1 MTRILTIIAL
11 LFAAPAAAQAQIID
25 TGNLSGA
32 LGKGDMVLDRFGNP
46 AVGLRAQREPEL
58 RRLRASQGR
67 AILEG
72 RIQVYDLTAEETEA
86 LLNAQD
92 GAQARSPVSPQ
103 NKVTAGGEAK
113 PVRPPITCKKINEGE
128 LVCKAEQ

>member
-1 MTRILTIIAL
+1 MTRILIIFAL

-46 AVGLRAQREPEL
+46 AVGLRAQRESEL

-72 RIQVYDLTAEETEA
+72 RVQVYDLTAEETEA
-86 LLNAQD
+86 LLNVQD
-92 GAQARSPVSPQ
+92 GLRVRSPMSPQ
-103 NKVTAGGEAK
+103 NKVTAEVEAK
-113 PVRPPITCKKINEGE
+113 RARPPITCKEITEGE

>member
-1 MTRILTIIAL
+1 MVRILIITAL
-11 LFAAPAAAQAQIID
+11 LFAAPTAAQTQIID

-86 LLNAQD
+86 FLNAQD
-92 GAQARSPVSPQ
+92 GARVLSPMSPQ
-103 NKVTAGGEAK
+103 NKVSAGAEAK
-113 PVRPPITCKKINEGE
+113 PVRPPITCKEINEGE

>member
-1 MTRILTIIAL
+1 MTRILIIFAL

-25 TGNLSGA
+25 LGNLSGA

-46 AVGLRAQREPEL
+46 VVGLRAQRTEL

-72 RIQVYDLTAEETEA
+72 RVQVYDLTAEETEA
-86 LLNAQD
+86 LLNVQD
-92 GAQARSPVSPQ
+92 GLRVRSPMSPQ
-103 NKVTAGGEAK
+103 NKVTAEVEAK
-113 PVRPPITCKKINEGE
+113 PVRPPITCKEITEGE